1 MAASQRLAVFPG
13 SFDPITN
20 GHVDIVRRVA
30 HLFDRVVISVL
41 RNTGKT
47 SMFTV
52 EDRLAMLR
60 EVFAGDPQVEVDAFQ
75 GLLVDYARAKH
86 AVAIVRGV
94 RTASDLEYERQLALT
109 NRHLNSEVETVLL
122 LPAAEVAH
130 ISSSLVREI
139 VSLGGSAHG
148 LVPPAIDAWLHR
160 KTHTQPATR
169 RA

>member
-13 SFDPITN
+13 SFDPLTT
-20 GHVDIVRRVA
+20 GHVDVVRRVA
-30 HLFDRVVISVL
+30 RLFDRVVVAVL
-41 RNTGKT
+41 RNTGKAT
-47 SMFTV
+47 MFSV
-52 EDRLAMLR
+52 DDRLAMLR

-75 GLLVDYARAKH
+75 GLLVDYARAKR

-94 RTASDLEYERQLALT
+94 RTSSDLEYERQLALT
-109 NRHLNSEVETVLL
+109 NRHLNSEVETVLV

-139 VSLGGSAHG
+139 VSLGGSATG
-148 LVPPAIDAWLHR
+148 LVPAAIDSWLER
-160 KTHTQPATR
+160 RPATTR